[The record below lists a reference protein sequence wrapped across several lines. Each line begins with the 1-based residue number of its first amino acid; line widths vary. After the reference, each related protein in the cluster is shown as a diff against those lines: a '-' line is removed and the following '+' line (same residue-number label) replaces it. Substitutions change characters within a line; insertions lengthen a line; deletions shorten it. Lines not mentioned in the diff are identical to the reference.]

1 MDRYGSSFEWY
12 PPPSKPRP
20 ADGLRA
26 RSKRGAIGDT
36 WWSKRFIDVLESFHM
51 GTRLTR
57 GRSYARSGQVLELE
71 VASGE
76 VTSSVQGS
84 RVKPYKVSIRLLP
97 LSEKDWTMVE
107 QAMEE
112 RAVFLAKLLAG
123 DMPHDI
129 EEVFSTCRLSLFPES
144 LRDLSTDCS
153 CPDWANPCK
162 HIAATFYLLAE
173 AFDGDP
179 FLIFQWRGRT
189 KQELLSRLVTRGGGA
204 QIQPG
209 DGKDTTGDGAGT
221 GGVSGMGGDIQLR
234 GNSDSSSGGS
244 KAARASRAGV
254 SGASGARVASAGSDT
269 VRQSHSS
276 YVSRGSGTAGRSGTI
291 RRSGTVGPSGTAATS
306 STGLPGEQPVAPWPV
321 PLSADPAPLN
331 ECIESFYECARDFT
345 GVNFS
350 VQDGVPHDAI
360 LNELG
365 DLPFDLD
372 GIPVTDLLRPA
383 YDAMARAVE
392 DYIARSTPGI

>member
-26 RSKRGAIGDT
+26 RSQRGAIGDT
-36 WWSKRFIDVLESFHM
+36 WWSKHFIDVLESFHM

-57 GRSYARSGQVLELE
+57 GRSYARAGQVLKLE

-84 RVKPYKVSIRLLP
+84 RVKPYEVSIRLLP
-97 LSEKDWTMVE
+97 LSEKDWAKVV
-107 QAMEE
+107 QVMEE

-204 QIQPG
+204 QTQSG
-209 DGKDTTGDGAGT
+209 DGRDATNDGGGAGT
-221 GGVSGMGGDIQLR
+221 GGADGMGGDIQLR
-234 GNSDSSSGGS
+234 GDIGSSSGGA
-244 KAARASRAGV
+244 KAARTSRISRAGMPGI
-254 SGASGARVASAGSDT
+254 SGTGATSEGSDT
-269 VRQSHSS
+269 VRRSRSS
-276 YVSRGSGTAGRSGTI
+276 YVSIGSGMAGMSGTT
-291 RRSGTVGPSGTAATS
+291 RPSGTAAAS
-306 STGLPGEQPVAPWPV
+306 STGLPGKQPAAAWPV
-321 PLSADPAPLN
+321 PVSVDPAPLD
-331 ECIESFYECARDFT
+331 ECIDSFYECVRDFA

-350 VQDGVPHDAI
+350 TQEEVRHDAI